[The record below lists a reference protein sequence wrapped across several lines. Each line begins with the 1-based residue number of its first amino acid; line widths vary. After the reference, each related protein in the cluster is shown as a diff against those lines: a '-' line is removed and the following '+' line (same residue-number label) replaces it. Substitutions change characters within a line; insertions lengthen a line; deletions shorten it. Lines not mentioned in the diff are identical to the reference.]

1 MRSSVALSK
10 TSFWSFILSI
20 RFYDE
25 GYADG
30 HTHGRIH
37 GLIEG
42 RALGREKGFEMW
54 EEMGFYTGFAK
65 FWITVAEGQS
75 SNGTNVNECV
85 LYALTTF
92 AFTNSQTFRRALHH
106 ARHLLSLLAQF
117 PATNPSPAPSS
128 TSHTDPQSATSS
140 PSAELDILSLQRQIR
155 SRYKVLCAS
164 LGIRPSLRANSS
176 PGGEIG
182 QDDGMNMDSA
192 VNGPS
197 EGRGGKKIWKVDVS
211 RGVGPQEPQGL
222 SF

>member
-1 MRSSVALSK
+1 MDATNFDLESLVNLEQS
-10 TSFWSFILSI
+10 
-20 RFYDE
+20 FYDE

-65 FWITVAEGQS
+65 FWITVAESQT
-75 SNGTNVNECV
+75 SNGTN
-85 LYALTTF
+85 
-92 AFTNSQTFRRALHH
+92 TFRRAIHH

-117 PATNPSPAPSS
+117 PATNPSPAPAPAAPSS
-128 TSHTDPQSATSS
+128 TSHTEILSATSS
-140 PSAELDILSLQRQIR
+140 PSSELDISSLQRQIR

-164 LGIRPSLRANSS
+164 LGIKPSLRANSS

-182 QDDGMNMDSA
+182 QDDGMNMDST

-197 EGRGGKKIWKVDVS
+197 EGRGGGKKIWKVDVS